1 MSLLFWNTISN
12 YNQSTW
18 VAQLIICVIGII
30 LTTLIYIKPTKT
42 VKVLLKIFL
51 SFSFAWISIAFFIMH
66 GSNELNKYLT
76 ATLFGVIAL
85 LFFID
90 IFKNNIIFERNKRFN
105 KLVFIL
111 YILFLSYPLISLIFG
126 HAYPAITTWLMPCP
140 LVVYSIT
147 LLISFSTR
155 VDYKILILL
164 IFWALTGLPKI
175 FMFGVPEDFILLI
188 SGILSSFIWILIVK
202 KKEN

>member
-1 MSLLFWNTISN
+1 MSVIFWNTISN
-12 YNQSTW
+12 YNKSTW
-18 VAQLIICVIGII
+18 IAQLIICAIGLV
-30 LTTLIYIKPTKT
+30 LTRLIYIKPTKI
-42 VKVLLKIFL
+42 VKISLKIFL
-51 SFSFAWISIAFFIMH
+51 SFSFAWISIVFFILN

-76 ATLFGVIAL
+76 ATLFGSIAL

-90 IFKNNIIFERNKRFN
+90 IFKDNIIFERNKRFN

-111 YILFLSYPLISLIFG
+111 YILFLAYPLISIILG

-147 LLISFSTR
+147 LLVSFSTK

-175 FMFGVPEDFILLI
+175 FMFGVPEDFILFL
-188 SGILSSFIWILIVK
+188 SGILAIYVWTLIIKERK
-202 KKEN
+202 K